1 MILFRDI
8 YEKAIYLFND
18 PDIQKAYDEHK
29 IRFEKLMY
37 DYLQNGLILFSDP
50 TAISSQLID
59 QTPPSGQMEIID
71 GENTDTYTLTM
82 NKPMENS
89 RIVAMI
95 AGEVDKFAEYNY
107 QDNSIKFSKV
117 VPAGV
122 ECSVEWYFG
131 GQFNTD
137 FSGATSSTVSKEFII
152 SKVKDILA
160 RCLVVCWA
168 EENENYILEIRN
180 ILTDTDFKL
189 HAPANAV
196 RSKIEWVK
204 DLRWELDTMRNKLG
218 WNLFSRS
225 RGAGR
230 YYGN

>member
-8 YEKAIYLFND
+8 YEKAINLFDD
-18 PDIQKAYDEHK
+18 PDIQRAYNEHK

-50 TAISSQLID
+50 TAIASQLID
-59 QTPPSGQMEIID
+59 QTPPAGQMEIID
-71 GENTDTYTLTM
+71 GENKKVYTLTM
-82 NKPMENS
+82 GKPLPNS
-89 RIVAMI
+89 RIVAMVN
-95 AGEVDKFAEYNY
+95 GVVDKFAVYNTE
-107 QDNSIKFSKV
+107 DNSITFSED
-117 VPAGV
+117 VPVGT

-137 FSGATSSTVSKEFII
+137 FSGATSSSVSKEFIA

-160 RCLVVCWA
+160 RCLVLCWA

-189 HAPANAV
+189 HAPSNAI

-204 DLRWELDTMRNKLG
+204 HLRWELDTMRTKLG

-225 RGAGR
+225 KGAGR